1 MKEILEFLRECGTFY
16 LATTEGDQ
24 PRVRPFG
31 VVCEFEGKLYIAAT
45 NKKDVYNQMLK
56 NPKIEIC
63 GMNKDEDKWMRVAGE
78 VELDERREARV
89 AMMEANKSLENMY
102 NVDDNLFVVLSFKNA
117 KARLYSFTEET
128 VTYEI

>member
-63 GMNKDEDKWMRVAGE
+63 GMNKDKWMRVAGE

>member
-63 GMNKDEDKWMRVAGE
+63 GMNKDKWMRVAGE

-117 KARLYSFTEET
+117 KATLYSFTEET

>member
-31 VVCEFEGKLYIAAT
+31 VVCEFEGKLYIATT

-117 KARLYSFTEET
+117 KATLYSFTEET

>member
-16 LATTEGDQ
+16 LATTEGNQ

-31 VVCEFEGKLYIAAT
+31 AVCEFEGKLYIVT
-45 NKKDVYNQMLK
+45 NNKKDVYDQMLK

-63 GMNKDEDKWMRVAGE
+63 GMSKGKWMRVAGE

-89 AMMEANKSLENMY
+89 AMIEANKSLENMY
-102 NVDDNLFVVLSFKNA
+102 NVDDNLMEVLSFKNA
-117 KARLYSFTEET
+117 KATLYSFTGEP

>member
-63 GMNKDEDKWMRVAGE
+63 GMNKDKWMRVAGE
-78 VELDERREARV
+78 VELDEHREARV

>member
-1 MKEILEFLRECGTFY
+1 MKEILEFLSECGTFY

-31 VVCEFEGKLYIAAT
+31 AVCEYEGKLYIVT
-45 NKKDVYNQMLK
+45 NNKKDVYNQMMK
-56 NPKIEIC
+56 NPKVEIC
-63 GMNKDEDKWMRVAGE
+63 CMNKDKWMRIAGE

-89 AMMEANKSLENMY
+89 AMIEANESLSNMY
-102 NVDDNLFVVLSFKNA
+102 NVDDNLMAVLSFKHA
-117 KARLYSFTEET
+117 TATLYSFTGKP

>member
-31 VVCEFEGKLYIAAT
+31 VVCEFEGKLYIATT

-63 GMNKDEDKWMRVAGE
+63 GMNKGKWMRVAGE
-78 VELDERREARV
+78 VELDEHREARV

>member
-63 GMNKDEDKWMRVAGE
+63 GMNKDKWMRVAGE
-78 VELDERREARV
+78 VELDEHREARV

-128 VTYEI
+128 VKYNRK

>member
-16 LATTEGDQ
+16 LATTERDQ

-31 VVCEFEGKLYIAAT
+31 VVCEFEGKLYIATT

-78 VELDERREARV
+78 VELDEHREARV

-117 KARLYSFTEET
+117 KATLYSFTEET

>member
-31 VVCEFEGKLYIAAT
+31 VVCEFEGKLYIATT

-63 GMNKDEDKWMRVAGE
+63 GMNKGKWMRVAGE

-102 NVDDNLFVVLSFKNA
+102 NVDDNLFVVFSLLIFNGIII
-117 KARLYSFTEET
+117 F
-128 VTYEI
+128 

>member
-31 VVCEFEGKLYIAAT
+31 VVCEFEGKLYIATT

-63 GMNKDEDKWMRVAGE
+63 GMNKDKWMRVAGE

>member
-31 VVCEFEGKLYIAAT
+31 VVCEFEGKLYIATT

-63 GMNKDEDKWMRVAGE
+63 GMNKDKWMRVAGE
-78 VELDERREARV
+78 VELDEHREARV

>member
-31 VVCEFEGKLYIAAT
+31 VVCEFEGKLYIATT

-63 GMNKDEDKWMRVAGE
+63 GMNKDKWMRVAGE
-78 VELDERREARV
+78 VELDEHREARV

-117 KARLYSFTEET
+117 KATLYSFTEET